1 VKDIAL
7 PALLLAAAVLL
18 DFLTL
23 RHRPAIFELFY
34 RWWFRLSEANLTMV
48 GERGVRGFSNLVDR
62 VFGPKILSMRS
73 VLRGALFVFGST
85 LAVSSLSNFGA
96 GPVGYQVTTILI
108 TTILISAG
116 ALIPGIVNFEGARV
130 LIHILS
136 KRVTFTRIVLFGL
149 ASFVLAEITV
159 IFGYASLGLFMASLV
174 KLGYSHQ
181 LALADAVPVSGI
193 LLLLALGLMSTYLAV
208 AVLPAI
214 CCILAWTWFVIL
226 YLSSKFAL
234 LVRYFLADRIE
245 QEWKAPFT
253 AIAVVIASSVTIAT
267 WLSNFIDLRQ
277 AVLSATNT
285 QTNLNI
291 RAVYYG
297 TRVGASTIIKFSDN
311 RPEVAKYYTEWGTG
325 FLSFF
330 RNGIPTPADVG
341 AMLPAHLLNLARQW
355 NSRIDARDQSEE
367 DKQPNK

>member
-1 VKDIAL
+1 MKDIAL

-245 QEWKAPFT
+245 QEPVAGGEAGQLAGRHLAQPAGLLGRHPVLAEPVGDPPCALQRLLRRTSGIVMPLGRSSGCGAASPTDRAP
-253 AIAVVIASSVTIAT
+253 
-267 WLSNFIDLRQ
+267 
-277 AVLSATNT
+277 
-285 QTNLNI
+285 
-291 RAVYYG
+291 
-297 TRVGASTIIKFSDN
+297 
-311 RPEVAKYYTEWGTG
+311 
-325 FLSFF
+325 
-330 RNGIPTPADVG
+330 
-341 AMLPAHLLNLARQW
+341 
-355 NSRIDARDQSEE
+355 
-367 DKQPNK
+367 